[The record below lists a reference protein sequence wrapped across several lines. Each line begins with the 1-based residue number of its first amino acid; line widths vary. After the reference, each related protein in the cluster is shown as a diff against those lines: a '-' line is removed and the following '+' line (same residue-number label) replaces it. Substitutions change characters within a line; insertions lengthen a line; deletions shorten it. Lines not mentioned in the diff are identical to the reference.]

1 MCFEEGVGEHGVTVI
16 IMLEQKWKSGPS
28 KLNSFILDPLNVMEG
43 EDREKQHRGSAIWEL
58 TNAQDGV
65 DGFGYSDQI
74 GGNWKCRTQDRTSTG
89 DEGSTWEKHPGP
101 SSDEQS
107 SGSCCG

>member
-1 MCFEEGVGEHGVTVI
+1 MCLEEGFGEHGVI

-65 DGFGYSDQI
+65 DGFGCWRS
-74 GGNWKCRTQDRTSTG
+74 NWRGLEMPHS
-89 DEGSTWEKHPGP
+89 GP
-101 SSDEQS
+101 HLYRR
-107 SGSCCG
+107 